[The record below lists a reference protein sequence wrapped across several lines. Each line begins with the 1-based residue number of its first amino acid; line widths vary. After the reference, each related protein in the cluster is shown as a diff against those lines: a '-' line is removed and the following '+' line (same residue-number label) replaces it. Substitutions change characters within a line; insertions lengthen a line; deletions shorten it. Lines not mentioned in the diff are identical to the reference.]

1 MTEQT
6 LQGIFPVRLVAA
18 YATTDETG
26 RETGADVG
34 VLEVYSTEATLEAVW
49 PELFERVAREGHV
62 LVSDDPT
69 ANGGATWELVANR
82 NF

>member
-6 LQGIFPVRLVAA
+6 MHGMFPVRLVAA

-26 RETGADVG
+26 RETGADVAVLAVYRTQE
-34 VLEVYSTEATLEAVW
+34 VLEAEW
-49 PELFERVAREGHV
+49 PGLFERMAREGHV

-69 ANGGATWELVANR
+69 ANGGATWELVADR